1 MHPCRCWCKKP
12 AAGLH
17 PKASPWLNCEH
28 ASVKDLKTQIEKC
41 PSGALLYKE
50 S

>member
-1 MHPCRCWCKKP
+1 M
-12 AAGLH
+12 
-17 PKASPWLNCEH
+17 
-28 ASVKDLKTQIEKC
+28 KDLKTQIEKC